1 VLCSVSAYPNK
12 LYHSGGA
19 LSLNFCALS
28 TAKGMEVYMELELR
42 GGGFLL
48 AEVSPEQV
56 YVREELN
63 EDHMQLKRM
72 THNFMSKEVA
82 PKIKQMEE
90 QEEGVVREFMR
101 QAGELGLLALEVP
114 EEFGGLA
121 LDKASTVVVGEEVP
135 LGGSF
140 AVAYAAHTGIGTL
153 PIVYFGTPE
162 QKTKYLPGLA
172 NGEKVAAYCLTE
184 PGSGSDALGA
194 KSTAVL
200 NAEGTHYCLNGTK
213 QFITNAGFADIFLVY
228 AKVDGKLTNFIV
240 ERENAGLSFGQE
252 EKKMGIKGSS
262 TRQVILEDVLVPA
275 ENVVGELG
283 RGHVVAFNIL
293 NVGRFKLAAGAI
305 GSVQIVLETALK
317 YASERKQFGVAL
329 NTFGVIQS
337 KIAEIATRMY
347 LAESVVYRTAGL
359 MENRFHGLDLT
370 VNCSKEAGKALEEYA
385 IECSLNKVLASE
397 VLDFAVDEGVQIHG
411 GYGYI
416 QEYPIER
423 MYRDSRIN
431 RLFEG
436 TNEINRLLVPGTLL
450 KRAMTGELPLLEA
463 AKAVSKDLVS
473 AGMSDAE
480 GLAGLN
486 QMTQKAKKLCLMA
499 AGLAAQNL
507 GVKLK
512 DNQYVLT
519 GLAEMVLQ
527 VYAMESGV
535 LRAQKVQTLDV
546 SDEHKVFVEKAATLG
561 AFGAFIILE
570 QQAKEVLCAVEKG
583 DSLSTAL
590 AGMRKLVRR
599 PTVDMIGMRQEI
611 AKYVIEKGH
620 YPTR

>member
-1 VLCSVSAYPNK
+1 
-12 LYHSGGA
+12 
-19 LSLNFCALS
+19 
-28 TAKGMEVYMELELR
+28 MDLELR

-48 AEVSPEQV
+48 AEVSPDQV
-56 YVREELN
+56 FVREEIN
-63 EDHMQLKRM
+63 EDHLQLKRM
-72 THNFMSKEVA
+72 AHNFMVKEVA
-82 PKIKQMEE
+82 PKIEEMEE
-90 QEEGVVREFMR
+90 QQEGVVREAMR
-101 QAGELGLLALEVP
+101 QAGELGLLGLEVP
-114 EEFGGLA
+114 EEFGGLSM
-121 LDKASTVVVGEEVP
+121 DKASTVVVGEEVP
-135 LGGSF
+135 RGGSF

-162 QKTKYLPGLA
+162 QKAKYLPGLA
-172 NGEKVAAYCLTE
+172 SGEKIAAYCLTE

-194 KSTAVL
+194 KTTAVL

-213 QFITNAGFADIFLVY
+213 QFITNAGFADVFLVY
-228 AKVDGKLTNFIV
+228 AKVDGKLTNFVI
-240 ERENAGLSFGQE
+240 ERETPGLSFGPE

-262 TRQVILEDVLVPA
+262 TRQVILEDVMVPV
-275 ENVVGELG
+275 ENVVGEVG

-305 GSVQIVLETALK
+305 GSASVVLETALK

-329 NTFGVIQS
+329 NTFGAIQS
-337 KIAEIATRMY
+337 KLGEIATRTYM
-347 LAESVVYRTAGL
+347 AESVVYRTAGL
-359 MENRFHGLDLT
+359 MENGFHGLDLT
-370 VNCSKEAGKALEEYA
+370 GDCRKEAGKALEEYA

-411 GYGYI
+411 GYGFI

-450 KRAMTGELPLLEA
+450 KRAMTGELPLLQA
-463 AKAVSKDLVS
+463 AKAVSKELVS
-473 AGMSDAE
+473 GGMSSDAE
-480 GLAGLN
+480 GLEGLT
-486 QMTQKAKKLCLMA
+486 QITQKAKKLVLMA

-507 GVKLK
+507 GAGLK
-512 DNQYVLT
+512 DNQFVLM

-527 VYAMESGV
+527 VYAMESAV
-535 LRAQKVQTLDV
+535 LRARKVQTLDV
-546 SDEHKVFVEKAATLG
+546 SDQHKAFVEKAATLG
-561 AFGAFIILE
+561 TYEAFNILE

-583 DSLSTAL
+583 DSLSTVL

-599 PTVDMIGMRQEI
+599 PTVDMIGLRQEI
-611 AKYVIEKGH
+611 AQYVIEKEE

>member
-1 VLCSVSAYPNK
+1 
-12 LYHSGGA
+12 
-19 LSLNFCALS
+19 
-28 TAKGMEVYMELELR
+28 MELELR

-48 AEVSPEQV
+48 AEVSPDQI

-63 EDHMQLKRM
+63 EDHKQLKRM
-72 THNFMSKEVA
+72 AHNFMSKEVA
-82 PKIKQMEE
+82 PKIEEMEE
-90 QEEGVVREFMR
+90 QQDGVVREFMR
-101 QAGELGLLALEVP
+101 QAGELGLLGLEVP
-114 EEFGGLA
+114 EKFGGLEM
-121 LDKASTVVVGEEVP
+121 DKASTVVVGEEVP
-135 LGGSF
+135 RGGSF

-162 QKTKYLPGLA
+162 QKAKYLPGLA
-172 NGEKVAAYCLTE
+172 DGSKVAAYCLTE

-213 QFITNAGFADIFLVY
+213 QFITNAGFADVFLVY
-228 AKVDGKLTNFIV
+228 AKVDGKMTNFIV
-240 ERENAGLSFGQE
+240 ERETPGLSFGPE
-252 EKKMGIKGSS
+252 EQKMGIKGSS
-262 TRQVILEDVLVPA
+262 TRQVILEDVMVPV

-305 GSVQIVLETALK
+305 GSVQVVLETALK

-329 NTFGVIQS
+329 NTFGAIQN
-337 KIAEIATRMY
+337 KIAEIATRTYM
-347 LAESVVYRTAGL
+347 AESVVYRTAGL
-359 MENRFHGLDLT
+359 METGFHGLDLT
-370 VNCSKEAGKALEEYA
+370 GDCRKEAGKALEEYA
-385 IECSLNKVLASE
+385 IECSLNKVYASE

-411 GYGYI
+411 GYGFI
-416 QEYPIER
+416 KEYPIER

-450 KRAMTGELPLLEA
+450 KRAMTGELPLLQA
-463 AKAVSKDLVS
+463 AQAVSKDLIS
-473 AGMSDAE
+473 AGMGGDAE

-499 AGLAAQNL
+499 AGLGAQNL
-507 GVKLK
+507 GMALK
-512 DNQYVLT
+512 DNQFVLT
-519 GLAEMVLQ
+519 GMAEMVLQ
-527 VYAMESGV
+527 VYVMESAV
-535 LRAQKVQTLDV
+535 LRAQKVQTLNV
-546 SDEHKVFVEKAATLG
+546 SDEHKAFVEKAATLG
-561 AFGAFIILE
+561 AYAAFNILE

-583 DSLSTAL
+583 DSLSTVL

-599 PTVDMIGMRQEI
+599 PNVDMIGMRQEI
-611 AKYVIEKGH
+611 AQYIIEKEG
-620 YPTR
+620 YPVNY

>member
-1 VLCSVSAYPNK
+1 
-12 LYHSGGA
+12 
-19 LSLNFCALS
+19 
-28 TAKGMEVYMELELR
+28 MELELK

-72 THNFMSKEVA
+72 AHNFMSKEVA
-82 PKIKQMEE
+82 PKIEQMEA
-90 QEEGVVREFMR
+90 QEEGVVREYMR
-101 QAGELGLLALEVP
+101 QAGELGLLGLEVP

-121 LDKASTVVVGEEVP
+121 MDKAATVVVGEEVP

-162 QKTKYLPGLA
+162 QKAKYLPGLA
-172 NGEKVAAYCLTE
+172 DGSKIAAYCLTE

-228 AKVDGKLTNFIV
+228 AKVDGKMTNFIV
-240 ERENAGLSFGQE
+240 ERETPGLSFGPE
-252 EKKMGIKGSS
+252 EQKMGIKGSS
-262 TRQVILEDVLVPA
+262 TRQVILEDVLVPV
-275 ENVVGELG
+275 ENIVGELG

-305 GSVQIVLETALK
+305 GAVEVVLETALK

-329 NTFGVIQS
+329 NTFGAIQN
-337 KIAEIATRMY
+337 KIAQIATKNYM
-347 LAESVVYRTAGL
+347 AESVVYRTSGL
-359 MENRFHGLDLT
+359 MENGFHGLDLT
-370 VNCSKEAGKALEEYA
+370 TDCRKEAGKALEEYA
-385 IECSLNKVLASE
+385 IECSLNKVYASE
-397 VLDFAVDEGVQIHG
+397 VLDYAVDEGLQIHG
-411 GYGYI
+411 GYGFI
-416 QEYPIER
+416 KEYPIER

-450 KRAMTGELPLLEA
+450 KRAMTGELPLLQA
-463 AKAVSKDLVS
+463 AQAVSKDLVS
-473 AGMSDAE
+473 LGMSAAE

-507 GVKLK
+507 GVGLK

-546 SDEHKVFVEKAATLG
+546 SDEHKAFVEKAATLG
-561 AFGAFIILE
+561 AFEAFVILE

-583 DSLSTAL
+583 DTLSTVL

-599 PTVDMIGMRQEI
+599 PNVDMIGMRQEI
-611 AKYVIEKGH
+611 AKYIIEKEH
-620 YPTR
+620 YPINY

>member
-1 VLCSVSAYPNK
+1 
-12 LYHSGGA
+12 
-19 LSLNFCALS
+19 
-28 TAKGMEVYMELELR
+28 MDLELR

-48 AEVSPEQV
+48 AEVSPDQV
-56 YVREELN
+56 FVREEIN
-63 EDHMQLKRM
+63 EDHLQLKRM
-72 THNFMSKEVA
+72 AHNFMVKEVA
-82 PKIKQMEE
+82 PKIEEMEE
-90 QEEGVVREFMR
+90 QQEGVVREAMR
-101 QAGELGLLALEVP
+101 QAGELGLLGLEVP
-114 EEFGGLA
+114 EEFGGLSM
-121 LDKASTVVVGEEVP
+121 DKASTVVVGEEVP
-135 LGGSF
+135 RGGSF

-162 QKTKYLPGLA
+162 QKAKYLPGLA
-172 NGEKVAAYCLTE
+172 SGEKIAAYCLTE

-194 KSTAVL
+194 KTTAVL

-213 QFITNAGFADIFLVY
+213 QFITNAGFADVFLVY
-228 AKVDGKLTNFIV
+228 AKVDGKLTNFVI
-240 ERENAGLSFGQE
+240 ERETPGLSFGPE

-262 TRQVILEDVLVPA
+262 TRQVILEDVMVPV
-275 ENVVGELG
+275 ENVVGEVG

-305 GSVQIVLETALK
+305 GSASVVLETALK

-329 NTFGVIQS
+329 NTFGAIQS
-337 KIAEIATRMY
+337 KLGEIATRTYM
-347 LAESVVYRTAGL
+347 AESVVYRTAGL
-359 MENRFHGLDLT
+359 MENGFHGLDLT
-370 VNCSKEAGKALEEYA
+370 GDCRKEAGKALEEYA

-411 GYGYI
+411 GYGFI

-450 KRAMTGELPLLEA
+450 KRAMTGELPLLQA
-463 AKAVSKDLVS
+463 AKAVSKELVS
-473 AGMSDAE
+473 DGMSSDAE
-480 GLAGLN
+480 GLEGLT
-486 QMTQKAKKLCLMA
+486 QITQKAKKLVLMA

-507 GVKLK
+507 GAGLK
-512 DNQYVLT
+512 DNQFVLM

-527 VYAMESGV
+527 VYAMESAV
-535 LRAQKVQTLDV
+535 LRARKVQTLDV
-546 SDEHKVFVEKAATLG
+546 SDQHKAFVEKAATLG
-561 AFGAFIILE
+561 TYEAFNILE

-583 DSLSTAL
+583 DSLSTVL

-599 PTVDMIGMRQEI
+599 PTVDMIGLRQEI
-611 AKYVIEKGH
+611 AQYVIEKEE

>member
-1 VLCSVSAYPNK
+1 
-12 LYHSGGA
+12 
-19 LSLNFCALS
+19 
-28 TAKGMEVYMELELR
+28 MELELR

-48 AEVSPEQV
+48 SEVSPEQV
-56 YVREELN
+56 YVREEIN
-63 EDHMQLKRM
+63 EDHLQLKQM
-72 THNFMSKEVA
+72 AHNFMTKEVA
-82 PKIKQMEE
+82 PKIEQMEA

-101 QAGELGLLALEVP
+101 QAGELGLLGLEVP

-121 LDKASTVVVGEEVP
+121 LDKAATVVVGEEVP
-135 LGGSF
+135 IGGPF

-162 QKTKYLPGLA
+162 QKAKYLPGLA
-172 NGEKVAAYCLTE
+172 DGSKVAAYCLTE

-200 NAEGTHYCLNGTK
+200 NAAGTHYCLNGTK
-213 QFITNAGFADIFLVY
+213 QFITNAGFADVFLVY
-228 AKVDGKLTNFIV
+228 AKVDGKMTNFIV
-240 ERENAGLSFGQE
+240 ERGSAGLSLGPE

-262 TRQVILEDVLVPA
+262 TRQVILEDVMVPV
-275 ENVVGELG
+275 ENIVGELG

-305 GSVQIVLETALK
+305 GACGVVLETALK
-317 YASERKQFGVAL
+317 YASERKQFGVEL
-329 NTFGVIQS
+329 NTFGAIQS
-337 KIAEIATRMY
+337 KIAQIATKTYM
-347 LAESVVYRTAGL
+347 AESVVYRTSGL
-359 MENRFHGLDLT
+359 MENGFHGLDLT

-385 IECSLNKVLASE
+385 IECSLNKVFASE

-411 GYGYI
+411 GYGFI

-436 TNEINRLLVPGTLL
+436 TNEINRLLVPLTLL
-450 KRAMTGELPLLEA
+450 KRAMAGELPLLQA
-463 AKAVSKDLVS
+463 AQAVSKDLVS
-473 AGMSDAE
+473 LAASNDE

-499 AGLAAQNL
+499 AGIAAQNM
-507 GVKLK
+507 GMALK

-519 GLAEMVLQ
+519 GLAEMILQ

-535 LRAQKVQTLDV
+535 LRAQKVQSLNV
-546 SDEHKVFVEKAATLG
+546 SDEHKAFVEKAATLG
-561 AFGAFIILE
+561 AYEAFIILE

-583 DSLSTAL
+583 DSLSTVL

-599 PTVDMIGMRQEI
+599 PNVDMIGMRQEI
-611 AKYVIEKGH
+611 AKYVIAKGS
-620 YPTR
+620 YPNK

>member
-1 VLCSVSAYPNK
+1 
-12 LYHSGGA
+12 
-19 LSLNFCALS
+19 
-28 TAKGMEVYMELELR
+28 M
-42 GGGFLL
+42 
-48 AEVSPEQV
+48 
-56 YVREELN
+56 
-63 EDHMQLKRM
+63 
-72 THNFMSKEVA
+72 
-82 PKIKQMEE
+82 
-90 QEEGVVREFMR
+90 
-101 QAGELGLLALEVP
+101 
-114 EEFGGLA
+114 
-121 LDKASTVVVGEEVP
+121 
-135 LGGSF
+135 
-140 AVAYAAHTGIGTL
+140 
-153 PIVYFGTPE
+153 
-162 QKTKYLPGLA
+162 
-172 NGEKVAAYCLTE
+172 
-184 PGSGSDALGA
+184 
-194 KSTAVL
+194 
-200 NAEGTHYCLNGTK
+200 
-213 QFITNAGFADIFLVY
+213 
-228 AKVDGKLTNFIV
+228 
-240 ERENAGLSFGQE
+240 
-252 EKKMGIKGSS
+252 
-262 TRQVILEDVLVPA
+262 
-275 ENVVGELG
+275 VGELG

-359 MENRFHGLDLT
+359 MENRFQGLDLT